1 MPIDVYQVRRDK
13 FVAEESGGLAAPCC
27 WCVHRHGSDK
37 DEPCRT
43 CDHNCNS
50 VPDED
55 KPQ

>member
-1 MPIDVYQVRRDK
+1 MPIDIYQVRRDK
-13 FVAEESGGLAAPCC
+13 FEAEESGGLAAPCC

-55 KPQ
+55 DQ